1 MTKARDL
8 ANLGNKTSLDEINDA
23 YDAGALSNR
32 NMVTNGSMQVA
43 QRSTSVTGIGAT
55 GTAYHTIDRWQ
66 IETGNSGG
74 RFTMSQSSDAPSG
87 FGSSLKLDCTTA
99 VTSIGTGEYLLLE
112 YHLEGQDV
120 QRIKTGTSDA
130 EEVTI
135 SFYVK
140 ANAAFN
146 FVLEVRDNTNA
157 RNCSKLFSTTTGWNR
172 VELTYPADT
181 IGEIVN
187 SNASGIRLFF
197 WIHAGSEYTG
207 GTLNSSSFTT
217 NALAA
222 NRASGISSFYSSTSN
237 EFYLT
242 GFQMEVGDT
251 ATPFE
256 HRSYG
261 EELAKCQRYYS
272 VIKPIQAHPIWIYT
286 STNWSTTFPHPTT
299 MRVVPSISFTGTPAN
314 TAGGSVG
321 TNTFAAYSDGAW
333 RGLATLTPSQSASS
347 VDISRIDGTT
357 NSAVTPGFSGG
368 FYMGSNCFINMDAE
382 L

>member
-8 ANLGNKTSLDEINDA
+8 ADLGNKTSLDEINDA

-32 NMVTNGSMQVA
+32 NLIINGAMQVA
-43 QRSTSVTGIGAT
+43 QRGTSATGIGAT

-140 ANAAFN
+140 ANASFN
-146 FVLEVRDNTNA
+146 FVLEVLDSANGRQ
-157 RNCSKLFSTTTGWNR
+157 CSKLFSTTTGWNR
-172 VELTYPADT
+172 VELTYPADP
-181 IGEIVN
+181 IGKIPN
-187 SNASGIRLFF
+187 NNGQGIRLFF

-261 EELAKCQRYYS
+261 DELAKCQRYYQRLYYGSSANNAGYSNSYGTWHGTTVPMRTAPS
-272 VIKPIQAHPIWIYT
+272 VSGTMYDYPGGA
-286 STNWSTTFPHPTT
+286 TNRQTYNSVFD
-299 MRVVPSISFTGTPAN
+299 VSFTSVRAYISGQAN
-314 TAGGSVG
+314 QNYIEGIMLLS
-321 TNTFAAYSDGAW
+321 
-333 RGLATLTPSQSASS
+333 
-347 VDISRIDGTT
+347 
-357 NSAVTPGFSGG
+357 
-368 FYMGSNCFINMDAE
+368 AE

>member
-1 MTKARDL
+1 MAISTIDNNGV
-8 ANLGNKTSLDEINDA
+8 NLGQL
-23 YDAGALSNR
+23 GNR
-32 NMVTNGSMQVA
+32 NMIINGAMKVA

-55 GTAYHTIDRWQ
+55 GTAYHTLDRWQ

-140 ANAAFN
+140 ANASFN
-146 FVLEVRDNTNA
+146 FVLEVRDNTNG

-217 NALAA
+217 NVLAA

-261 EELAKCQRYYS
+261 DELAKCQRYYWVLPS
-272 VIKPIQAHPIWIYT
+272 GYDDG
-286 STNWSTTFPHPTT
+286 STGKKASTGSILSFNSTGTFPVT
-299 MRVVPSISFTGTPAN
+299 MRATPSATVST
-314 TAGGSVG
+314 GSVNYENCSG
-321 TNTFAAYSDGAW
+321 VSVNRSENSY
-333 RGLATLTPSQSASS
+333 QSRVSS
-347 VDISRIDGTT
+347 
-357 NSAVTPGFSGG
+357 SGG
-368 FYMGSNCFINMDAE
+368 NYRAWGWSCTFDAE